1 MHADGLDADI
11 RTLNTARAGQQ
22 DDANLCGPAGLTN
35 PLARLIAPSL
45 QVGKETLSPK
55 QVKQTHQLNDLLR
68 KRPHLRLM
76 LHALAR

>member
-1 MHADGLDADI
+1 MHADGLDADL
-11 RTLNTARAGQQ
+11 RTIQAARDLSAPKPPQ
-22 DDANLCGPAGLTN
+22 N

>member
-1 MHADGLDADI
+1 MHADGLDADL
-11 RTLNTARAGQQ
+11 RTIQAARDLSA
-22 DDANLCGPAGLTN
+22 PKPPTN